1 MKKKIIHILCHTLS
15 SEWNLN
21 HHIFRNW
28 CSRQAKSITQVTDK
42 FDNEV
47 WYPVVGIKKTKII
60 TRDNIIYKLFPAKT
74 LNRLLESFFS
84 DRGFDVTV
92 AHNGKAA
99 MSCIREQR
107 PHLVFLDLHMPGLN
121 GLDILKEAREIDE
134 TIKFIVITAVED
146 EQTIQRAKALGAA
159 DYVIKPFS
167 LEYLK
172 EEVLGK
178 VSTSLYE
185 DLRQANRQLKRSLND
200 MRQVTRG
207 IVSAFSMVISKID
220 PHYTH
225 EHVSRS
231 VDYATKV
238 LQKLRDKGV
247 PLGETPDEVLLA
259 GILLHDVGKI
269 FTPKEILFKPGPLSD
284 EEWLVMRRHPVDGAE
299 ILEQITGLRE
309 MALIVRYHQEAY
321 DGSGYPEGLKGD
333 AIPLGARI
341 ATVVDAFD
349 AMITDRPYRKGM
361 PIEQAIQELRRYT
374 GKQFDPKVV
383 EAIIEIYE
391 EGKLNPAHLPDP
403 TPHSLSSASCE
414 GANGLLA

>member
-1 MKKKIIHILCHTLS
+1 MVKLLVADDEQKIC
-15 SEWNLN
+15 
-21 HHIFRNW
+21 
-28 CSRQAKSITQVTDK
+28 
-42 FDNEV
+42 
-47 WYPVVGIKKTKII
+47 
-60 TRDNIIYKLFPAKT
+60 
-74 LNRLLESFFS
+74 RLLEGFFA
-84 DRGFDVTV
+84 DRGFDVSV
-92 AHNGKAA
+92 AHDGKAA
-99 MSCIREQR
+99 WAFIQEQR

-121 GLDILKEAREIDE
+121 GLDILKEARRLDD

-146 EQTIQRAKALGAA
+146 EETIHRAKSLGAA

-185 DLRQANRQLKRSLND
+185 DLRQTNRQLKESLEG

-207 IVSAFSMVISKID
+207 IVSAFSMVVSKID

-238 LQKLRDKGV
+238 LERLRARGV
-247 PLGETPDEVLLA
+247 PLGKTPDEVFLA
-259 GILLHDVGKI
+259 GILLHDIGKI

-284 EEWLVMRRHPVDGAE
+284 EEWVVMRRHPVDGAE

-309 MALIVRYHQEAY
+309 MAQIVRYHQESY
-321 DGSGYPEGLKGD
+321 DGSGYPEGLKGE
-333 AIPLGARI
+333 AIPIGARI

-361 PIEQAIQELRRYT
+361 PIEKAVEELKRNAGR
-374 GKQFDPKVV
+374 QFDPTVV

-391 EGKLNPAHLPDP
+391 EGRLKPTHTPDP
-403 TPHSLSSASCE
+403 TPKKIPSPRSKDD
-414 GANGLLA
+414 NGSQVH